1 MFTALSER
9 LTATLK
15 RLTGRGVLSE
25 QDVTEALRE
34 IRRHLLEA
42 DVSFEVTTG
51 FVERVR
57 ERAVGVIAVKSVSP
71 GQQVAKLVH
80 DELARMLG
88 ASDEDLARKV
98 GAQHA
103 APLQFAPVGPTV
115 ILLVG
120 LQGSGKTTTAAKL
133 ARRLKLEQ
141 KAPGLV
147 AADPYR
153 PAAGDQLR
161 QLVEQVGVQVFP
173 REQGAGSGTVLEVV
187 QQAVREAEKAR
198 CRTVIVDTAGR
209 LQIDAELMDELK
221 ALRAAT
227 SPREVLLV
235 ADGMTGQD
243 AVRIARGFHEGVGL
257 TGAILT
263 KLDGDAR
270 GGAALSIHGVT
281 GVPIK
286 FIGTGENVGAQHA
299 APLLEPFDPVR
310 MAGRI
315 LGQGDVVALV
325 EKAAATID
333 AEAAERLEKKARS
346 KQGMDL
352 ADFLVALKQMQAMG
366 PIKQVLGLLPG
377 VNARAL
383 KAVNADD
390 KRLKHVEA
398 IVLSMTPDERTD
410 PSILTGSRRLRIAKG
425 AGRTVQEVNRLLEQ
439 FQQMRKLLKRTWA
452 RYGNSH
458 SAAARGTEG
467 AELLPDRRRGFALSP
482 RRAVRRD
489 LGPLQPAHQSRRH
502 PRGCGA
508 SARLARQGGPPDR
521 HGPLAAEEGG
531 SAGQTTRV
539 VGRVRKPHGQR
550 GEVAVFPLVENPGA
564 VFTPKA
570 RLLVV
575 NEERQV
581 VAGPLVVARRR
592 AYHREWLLSFVGVKS
607 RADVEPWRE
616 HFVAVEETDADD

>member
-80 DELARMLG
+80 DEIAALLG
-88 ASDEDLARKV
+88 GTKRTLD
-98 GAQHA
+98 
-103 APLQFAPVGPTV
+103 FAPVGPTV

-153 PAAGDQLR
+153 PAAGEQLR
-161 QLVEQVGVQVFP
+161 QLGQQIDVPVFGKRETGNVVELV
-173 REQGAGSGTVLEVV
+173 RDAL
-187 QQAVREAEKAR
+187 REAEKAR

-209 LQIDAELMDELK
+209 LQIDAAMMDELK
-221 ALRAAT
+221 AMRAAV

-243 AVRIARGFHEGVGL
+243 AVRIARGFQEGVGL
-257 TGAILT
+257 TGVILT

-281 GVPIK
+281 GLPIK

-299 APLLEPFDPVR
+299 APLLESFDPVR

-325 EKAAATID
+325 EQATATVD
-333 AEAAERLEKKARS
+333 AEAAKRLEQKARS
-346 KQGMDL
+346 KHGMDL

-366 PIKQVLGLLPG
+366 PLKQVLGLLPG
-377 VNARAL
+377 VNAKAL
-383 KAVNADD
+383 AAAPADD

-398 IVLSMTPDERTD
+398 IVLSMTPAERAD

-425 AGRTVQEVNRLLEQ
+425 AGRPVQDVNRLLEQ
-439 FQQMRKLLKRTWA
+439 FQQMRKLLKRT
-452 RYGNSH
+452 
-458 SAAARGTEG
+458 
-467 AELLPDRRRGFALSP
+467 
-482 RRAVRRD
+482 
-489 LGPLQPAHQSRRH
+489 
-502 PRGCGA
+502 
-508 SARLARQGGPPDR
+508 
-521 HGPLAAEEGG
+521 
-531 SAGQTTRV
+531 
-539 VGRVRKPHGQR
+539 
-550 GEVAVFPLVENPGA
+550 
-564 VFTPKA
+564 
-570 RLLVV
+570 
-575 NEERQV
+575 
-581 VAGPLVVARRR
+581 
-592 AYHREWLLSFVGVKS
+592 
-607 RADVEPWRE
+607 
-616 HFVAVEETDADD
+616 

>member
-42 DVSFEVTTG
+42 DVSFEVTKG
-51 FVERVR
+51 FVDRVS
-57 ERAVGVIAVKSVSP
+57 ERAVGAIAMPTVSP
-71 GQQVAKLVH
+71 GQQVVKLVH
-80 DELARMLG
+80 DELARVLG
-88 ASDEDLARKV
+88 ASDEDLSRKV

-153 PAAGDQLR
+153 PAAVEQLR
-161 QLVEQVGVQVFP
+161 QLGEQVGVPVFG
-173 REQGAGSGTVLEVV
+173 QGSDGSVGVGAQHAAPLRSPTGVV
-187 QQAVREAEKAR
+187 GLVQRAVREAEKAR

-286 FIGTGENVGAQHA
+286 YVGVGEKPDA
-299 APLLEPFDPVR
+299 LEPFNPVQV
-310 MAGRI
+310 AGRI

-325 EKAAATID
+325 EKAAATMD
-333 AEAAERLEKKARS
+333 AEAAQRLERKARS
-346 KQGMDL
+346 KRGMDL

-377 VNARAL
+377 VNAQAL

-398 IVLSMTPDERTD
+398 IVLSMTPDERAD
-410 PSILTGSRRLRIAKG
+410 PSILSGSRRLRIAKG

-439 FQQMRKLLKRTWA
+439 FQQMRKLLKRT
-452 RYGNSH
+452 
-458 SAAARGTEG
+458 
-467 AELLPDRRRGFALSP
+467 
-482 RRAVRRD
+482 
-489 LGPLQPAHQSRRH
+489 
-502 PRGCGA
+502 
-508 SARLARQGGPPDR
+508 
-521 HGPLAAEEGG
+521 
-531 SAGQTTRV
+531 
-539 VGRVRKPHGQR
+539 
-550 GEVAVFPLVENPGA
+550 
-564 VFTPKA
+564 
-570 RLLVV
+570 
-575 NEERQV
+575 
-581 VAGPLVVARRR
+581 
-592 AYHREWLLSFVGVKS
+592 
-607 RADVEPWRE
+607 
-616 HFVAVEETDADD
+616 

>member
-80 DELARMLG
+80 DEIARMLG
-88 ASDEDLARKV
+88 ASDEDLARTV
-98 GAQHA
+98 GAQRG
-103 APLQFAPVGPTV
+103 APLQFASVGPTV

-153 PAAGDQLR
+153 PAALDQLR
-161 QLVEQVGVQVFP
+161 QLGEQVGVAVFGM
-173 REQGAGSGTVLEVV
+173 RDAGSGTGVV
-187 QQAVREAEKAR
+187 DLVRAALRDAEKAR

-209 LQIDAELMDELK
+209 LQVDVELMNELK

-243 AVRIARGFHEGVGL
+243 AVRIARGFHDGVGL

-299 APLLEPFDPVR
+299 APLLDPFDPVR

-325 EKAAATID
+325 EKAAATMD
-333 AEAAERLEKKARS
+333 AEAAQGLERKARS
-346 KQGMDL
+346 KRGMDL
-352 ADFLVALKQMQAMG
+352 ADFLVVLKQLQAMG

-377 VNARAL
+377 VTPQAL
-383 KAVNADD
+383 KSVNADD
-390 KRLKHVEA
+390 RRLKHVEA
-398 IVLSMTPDERTD
+398 IVLSMTPGERAD
-410 PSILTGSRRLRIAKG
+410 PAVLTGSRRLRIAKG

-439 FQQMRKLLKRTWA
+439 FRQMRKLLKRT
-452 RYGNSH
+452 
-458 SAAARGTEG
+458 
-467 AELLPDRRRGFALSP
+467 
-482 RRAVRRD
+482 
-489 LGPLQPAHQSRRH
+489 
-502 PRGCGA
+502 
-508 SARLARQGGPPDR
+508 
-521 HGPLAAEEGG
+521 
-531 SAGQTTRV
+531 
-539 VGRVRKPHGQR
+539 
-550 GEVAVFPLVENPGA
+550 
-564 VFTPKA
+564 
-570 RLLVV
+570 
-575 NEERQV
+575 
-581 VAGPLVVARRR
+581 
-592 AYHREWLLSFVGVKS
+592 
-607 RADVEPWRE
+607 
-616 HFVAVEETDADD
+616 

>member
-9 LTATLK
+9 LTAALK
-15 RLTGRGVLSE
+15 RLRGRGVLSE

-42 DVSFEVTTG
+42 DVSFEVTQG

-57 ERAVGVIAVKSVSP
+57 ERAVGAIALKAVNP
-71 GQQVAKLVH
+71 GQQVVKLVH
-80 DELARMLG
+80 DEIAALLG
-88 ASDEDLARKV
+88 GTKRGLDFAS
-98 GAQHA
+98 
-103 APLQFAPVGPTV
+103 VGPTV

-153 PAAGDQLR
+153 PAAAEQLR
-161 QLVEQVGVQVFP
+161 QLGEQVGVQVFP
-173 REQGAGSGTVLEVV
+173 RDQGAASGTVLEVV

-209 LQIDAELMDELK
+209 LQIDAALMEELK

-243 AVRIARGFHEGVGL
+243 AVRIARGFQDGVGL

-286 FIGTGENVGAQHA
+286 YIGVGENVGGQHA
-299 APLLEPFDPVR
+299 APQLEPFDPVR

-325 EKAAATID
+325 EKAAATMD
-333 AEAAERLEKKARS
+333 AEAAQRLERKARS

-377 VNARAL
+377 ANAQAL

-390 KRLKHVEA
+390 QRLKHVEA
-398 IVLSMTPDERTD
+398 IVLSMTPGERAD
-410 PSILTGSRRLRIAKG
+410 PSVLTGSRRLRIAKG

-439 FQQMRKLLKRTWA
+439 FQQMRKLLK
-452 RYGNSH
+452 
-458 SAAARGTEG
+458 GT
-467 AELLPDRRRGFALSP
+467 
-482 RRAVRRD
+482 
-489 LGPLQPAHQSRRH
+489 
-502 PRGCGA
+502 
-508 SARLARQGGPPDR
+508 
-521 HGPLAAEEGG
+521 
-531 SAGQTTRV
+531 
-539 VGRVRKPHGQR
+539 
-550 GEVAVFPLVENPGA
+550 
-564 VFTPKA
+564 
-570 RLLVV
+570 
-575 NEERQV
+575 
-581 VAGPLVVARRR
+581 
-592 AYHREWLLSFVGVKS
+592 
-607 RADVEPWRE
+607 
-616 HFVAVEETDADD
+616 

>member
-80 DELARMLG
+80 DEIAALLG
-88 ASDEDLARKV
+88 GTKRTLD
-98 GAQHA
+98 
-103 APLQFAPVGPTV
+103 FAPVGPTV

-153 PAAGDQLR
+153 PAAGEQLR
-161 QLVEQVGVQVFP
+161 QLGEQVGVPVFG
-173 REQGAGSGTVLEVV
+173 RASDGSVGVGAQHAAPLRSPTDVVGLV

-243 AVRIARGFHEGVGL
+243 AVRIARGFQEGVGL

-286 FIGTGENVGAQHA
+286 FIGIGEHVGAQHA
-299 APLLEPFDPVR
+299 PPLLEPFDPVR
-310 MAGRI
+310 IAGRI

-325 EKAAATID
+325 EKAAATMD
-333 AEAAERLEKKARS
+333 AETAQRLERKARS

-383 KAVNADD
+383 KAVDGDD
-390 KRLKHVEA
+390 KRVKHVEA
-398 IVLSMTPDERTD
+398 IVLAMTPGERSD

-425 AGRTVQEVNRLLEQ
+425 AGRTVQEVNRLLDQ
-439 FQQMRKLLKRTWA
+439 FQQMRKLLKRT
-452 RYGNSH
+452 
-458 SAAARGTEG
+458 
-467 AELLPDRRRGFALSP
+467 
-482 RRAVRRD
+482 
-489 LGPLQPAHQSRRH
+489 
-502 PRGCGA
+502 
-508 SARLARQGGPPDR
+508 
-521 HGPLAAEEGG
+521 
-531 SAGQTTRV
+531 
-539 VGRVRKPHGQR
+539 
-550 GEVAVFPLVENPGA
+550 
-564 VFTPKA
+564 
-570 RLLVV
+570 
-575 NEERQV
+575 
-581 VAGPLVVARRR
+581 
-592 AYHREWLLSFVGVKS
+592 
-607 RADVEPWRE
+607 
-616 HFVAVEETDADD
+616 

>member
-80 DELARMLG
+80 DEIAALLG
-88 ASDEDLARKV
+88 GTKRTLD
-98 GAQHA
+98 
-103 APLQFAPVGPTV
+103 FAPVGPTV

-153 PAAGDQLR
+153 PAAGEQLR
-161 QLVEQVGVQVFP
+161 QLGEQIGVQVFP
-173 REQGAGSGTVLEVV
+173 RERGAASGTVLEVV

-227 SPREVLLV
+227 SPRDVLLV

-243 AVRIARGFHEGVGL
+243 AVRIARGFQEGVGL

-286 FIGTGENVGAQHA
+286 FIGVGEHVGAQHA
-299 APLLEPFDPVR
+299 APQLEPFDPVR

-315 LGQGDVVALV
+315 LGQVDVVALV
-325 EKAAATID
+325 EKAAATMD
-333 AEAAERLEKKARS
+333 AEAAQGLERKARS
-346 KQGMDL
+346 KRGMDL
-352 ADFLVALKQMQAMG
+352 ADFLIALKQMQAMG

-377 VNARAL
+377 VNAQAL

-398 IVLSMTPDERTD
+398 IVLSMTPDERAD
-410 PSILTGSRRLRIAKG
+410 PSILGGSRRLRIAKG

-439 FQQMRKLLKRTWA
+439 FQQMRKLLKRT
-452 RYGNSH
+452 
-458 SAAARGTEG
+458 
-467 AELLPDRRRGFALSP
+467 
-482 RRAVRRD
+482 
-489 LGPLQPAHQSRRH
+489 
-502 PRGCGA
+502 
-508 SARLARQGGPPDR
+508 
-521 HGPLAAEEGG
+521 
-531 SAGQTTRV
+531 
-539 VGRVRKPHGQR
+539 
-550 GEVAVFPLVENPGA
+550 
-564 VFTPKA
+564 
-570 RLLVV
+570 
-575 NEERQV
+575 
-581 VAGPLVVARRR
+581 
-592 AYHREWLLSFVGVKS
+592 
-607 RADVEPWRE
+607 
-616 HFVAVEETDADD
+616 

>member
-9 LTATLK
+9 WTAALK

-34 IRRHLLEA
+34 SRRHLLEA
-42 DVSFEVTTG
+42 DVSFEVTRG

-57 ERAVGVIAVKSVSP
+57 ERAVGAIAVKAVNP
-71 GQQVAKLVH
+71 GQQVVKLVH
-80 DELARMLG
+80 DEIAALLG
-88 ASDEDLARKV
+88 GTKRGLDFAS
-98 GAQHA
+98 
-103 APLQFAPVGPTV
+103 VGPTV

-120 LQGSGKTTTAAKL
+120 LQGSGKTSTAAEL

-153 PAAGDQLR
+153 PAAAEQLR
-161 QLVEQVGVQVFP
+161 QLGEQVGVPVFGK
-173 REQGAGSGTVLEVV
+173 RATLKDSVSVAGNVV
-187 QQAVREAEKAR
+187 ELVRDALREAERAR

-221 ALRAAT
+221 TLRAAT

-235 ADGMTGQD
+235 VDGMTGQD
-243 AVRIARGFHEGVGL
+243 AVRIARGFQDGVGL

-286 FIGTGENVGAQHA
+286 YIGTGETPEA
-299 APLLEPFDPVR
+299 LEPFNPAQV
-310 MAGRI
+310 AGRI

-325 EKAAATID
+325 EKAVATMDADAAQ
-333 AEAAERLEKKARS
+333 RLERKARS

-377 VNARAL
+377 VNAQAL

-398 IVLSMTPDERTD
+398 IVLSMTPGERAD
-410 PSILTGSRRLRIAKG
+410 PSVLTGSRRLRIAKG

-439 FQQMRKLLKRTWA
+439 VQQMRKLFKRT
-452 RYGNSH
+452 
-458 SAAARGTEG
+458 
-467 AELLPDRRRGFALSP
+467 
-482 RRAVRRD
+482 
-489 LGPLQPAHQSRRH
+489 
-502 PRGCGA
+502 
-508 SARLARQGGPPDR
+508 
-521 HGPLAAEEGG
+521 
-531 SAGQTTRV
+531 
-539 VGRVRKPHGQR
+539 
-550 GEVAVFPLVENPGA
+550 
-564 VFTPKA
+564 
-570 RLLVV
+570 
-575 NEERQV
+575 
-581 VAGPLVVARRR
+581 
-592 AYHREWLLSFVGVKS
+592 
-607 RADVEPWRE
+607 
-616 HFVAVEETDADD
+616 

>member
-80 DELARMLG
+80 DEIAALLG
-88 ASDEDLARKV
+88 GTKRTLD
-98 GAQHA
+98 
-103 APLQFAPVGPTV
+103 FAPVGPTV

-153 PAAGDQLR
+153 PAAGEQLR
-161 QLVEQVGVQVFP
+161 QLGEQVGVPVFGHGSDGSVGV
-173 REQGAGSGTVLEVV
+173 GAQHAAPLRSPTGVVGLV

-235 ADGMTGQD
+235 ADAMTGQD
-243 AVRIARGFHEGVGL
+243 AVRIARGFQEGVGL

-286 FIGTGENVGAQHA
+286 FIGVGEHVGAQN
-299 APLLEPFDPVR
+299 APPQLEPFDPVR

-325 EKAAATID
+325 EKAAATMD
-333 AEAAERLEKKARS
+333 AEAAQRLERKARS
-346 KQGMDL
+346 KRGMDL

-366 PIKQVLGLLPG
+366 PMKQVLGLLPG
-377 VNARAL
+377 VNAQAL

-398 IVLSMTPDERTD
+398 IVLSMTPDERAD
-410 PSILTGSRRLRIAKG
+410 PSILSGSRRLRIAKG

-439 FQQMRKLLKRTWA
+439 FQQMRKLLKRT
-452 RYGNSH
+452 
-458 SAAARGTEG
+458 
-467 AELLPDRRRGFALSP
+467 
-482 RRAVRRD
+482 
-489 LGPLQPAHQSRRH
+489 
-502 PRGCGA
+502 
-508 SARLARQGGPPDR
+508 
-521 HGPLAAEEGG
+521 
-531 SAGQTTRV
+531 
-539 VGRVRKPHGQR
+539 
-550 GEVAVFPLVENPGA
+550 
-564 VFTPKA
+564 
-570 RLLVV
+570 
-575 NEERQV
+575 
-581 VAGPLVVARRR
+581 
-592 AYHREWLLSFVGVKS
+592 
-607 RADVEPWRE
+607 
-616 HFVAVEETDADD
+616 